1 MAAPTDDLLRLLP
14 RVVTSFGRPLRYLLF
29 PSKLHYSCKLCYET
43 APSGVGERCVSALFG
58 ICHMQENKTKK
69 QKPTK
74 RDAAKAKA
82 GNDVKSRALNSSGSK
97 TAPAHKSPKNQTTQ
111 AKSKK
116 NQAKSSKYNAK
127 NPQKVIPKYEDSL
140 TSTHNMRRPKPRSK
154 FYRFGAAV
162 AFIAFGAVL
171 FLMLFSFTA
180 HDLADSPEMTSNIFG
195 MFGAHIAD
203 IMLQLFGGGAF
214 HFSFVC
220 LVIGICICS
229 GRQYDVKA
237 TEIIGLCLLIVGT
250 APLLALGFA
259 GQTILDH
266 APGGVFGQWLY
277 AFMHPQIPDFAIVS
291 GGIAIVIFG
300 FLLVTDIRLK
310 SFIFGLWRAISWLGM
325 TLLRALAS
333 PFKSEKRPNQTDD
346 EKASRDQVARNI
358 PAADLGNAVD
368 DSGSLYYED
377 TPSQLLN
384 GVACD
389 LPERVAMANERDDG
403 DSREAYDETASPDD
417 LRCSAYDGDL
427 SDIFDDESSD
437 SAAADGSLAEESDA
451 SDGIEPPAS
460 FDGKDPLK
468 ENDDADLPVQRRS
481 SDDSDSNG
489 TAGGRLDDAKVK
501 DDESEDVSALGTHNE
516 KVPETLGDIMARIK
530 KSAPKSR
537 SIRRSHSVPA
547 LEPEFEFESILS
559 PEQLQ
564 QVRQNPL
571 SAPQAARDGE
581 KVDIP
586 PRTSVLQN
594 WKPRSID
601 RRTMMA
607 KSAAQFG
614 HANDGEKMT
623 DSVGVAQIQPTPH
636 SEPKTT
642 VASNRN
648 SADEPQNITRD
659 ILAQLST
666 GDFDVES
673 HLISP
678 SRAASSSDERL
689 PPDGMGA
696 NSAVTRMAVA
706 DGTDAKSRSVAPA
719 GSRSPNS
726 AVTRMALSRD
736 CDHLPNDDADLAHM
750 TEIPHPAREFS
761 QSVIDELEQENFDDV
776 SAAFAE
782 NDRFGDDIQGKKLR
796 QVTFRRNNAFDL
808 FKTGHGDADSK
819 NASAESADTRGKNPD
834 ILEQSEQWRALMA
847 DANPDFLFNSDKPVV
862 RKPVMR
868 SISYADKPALQTSDQ
883 KTRIPTLVPSDD
895 FANAESPKPRS
906 DDKGESGK
914 QTQACA
920 ECKDGFLAFSVAEEK
935 KRPSAQELDNADN
948 SRREGQ
954 MHKDY
959 SLPPLSILHYE
970 QKAEKGFDR
979 HSLDLYAKKIKEKLE
994 EYKVYGDVI
1003 NVCPGPVV
1011 TRFEYLPAPGTKV
1024 AKVEGLS
1031 KDLMM
1036 ALEIMSIRILA
1047 PIPGK
1052 NVIGIEI
1059 PNEHRNT
1066 IYFKE
1071 VVGSQAFQNAKSLL
1085 TIALGK
1091 DSEGEPV
1098 VSDLAKMPHLLV
1110 AGTTGSGKSVGIN
1123 TMLCSLLYN
1132 ATPDEVKLILVD
1144 PKMLELSIYA
1154 GIPHLLVPPITTPHE
1169 TAAAL
1174 EWACD
1179 EMDERYRKLASFGVR
1194 NISGYNQ
1201 QLRQPTLPSALE
1213 CVKQTD
1219 AEGNPLYKPMPYI
1232 VIVVDEFADL
1242 MMVAGK
1248 EIEKSIARL
1257 AQKARAAG
1265 IHIILATQ
1273 RPSTN
1278 IITGVI
1284 KANFPTRLAFK
1295 VMTLTDSR
1303 VILDQRGAET
1313 LLGNGDSLFLAPTG
1327 ALARVHGAFVSDDEV
1342 QAVVAY
1348 LAQQRQPEYNFDI
1361 TTPKDESAD
1370 ESCASMNAFDKDKLD
1385 DLFDEAVE
1393 VVREA
1398 GQASASLLQRRLGIG
1413 FNRGARLIEQMERQG
1428 IVGPARGQKPREV
1441 LV

>member
-1 MAAPTDDLLRLLP
+1 MAAPTDALLRQLP
-14 RVVTSFGRPLRYLLF
+14 RVVTSFGRSLRYLLF
-29 PSKLHYSCKLCYET
+29 PSKLHYSGKLCYES
-43 APSGVGERCVSALFG
+43 APSRGERCVSALFG
-58 ICHMQENKTKK
+58 TCHMQENKTKR

-74 RDAAKAKA
+74 RDAAKIKA
-82 GNDVKSRALNSSGSK
+82 GNDAKSRALNASGSK

-116 NQAKSSKYNAK
+116 NQAKSAKFNAK
-127 NPQKVIPKYEDSL
+127 KLQKITQKYENSL
-140 TSTHNMRRPKPRSK
+140 TSTHNMRRPGPRSN
-154 FYRFGAAV
+154 FYRFAAAV

-180 HDLADSPEMTSNIFG
+180 HDLTDSPEMTSNIFG

-203 IMLQLFGGGAF
+203 IMLQLFGVGAF

-250 APLLALGFA
+250 VPLLALGFA

-277 AFMHPQIPDFAIVS
+277 ALMHPQVPDIAIVS
-291 GGIAIVIFG
+291 GGVAIVIFG

-310 SFIFGLWRAISWLGM
+310 AFVFGLWRAISWLGV

-333 PFKSEKRPNQTDD
+333 PFESEKRPTQIDD
-346 EKASRDQVARNI
+346 EKASRDQKARNI
-358 PAADLGNAVD
+358 PAVELGNAVD

-403 DSREAYDETASPDD
+403 DSRDAYDETASHDN
-417 LRCSAYDGDL
+417 LRPSAYDGDL

-437 SAAADGSLAEESDA
+437 SAAANGSLAEESDP
-451 SDGIEPPAS
+451 SDGIEPPAP
-460 FDGKDPLK
+460 FDGEELLK
-468 ENDDADLPVQRRS
+468 KNGDADLPVQTS
-481 SDDSDSNG
+481 SSGNLDSN
-489 TAGGRLDDAKVK
+489 ARGGEPLDDAKVK
-501 DDESEDVSALGTHNE
+501 GDELDDVSELGAHNE

-571 SAPQAARDGE
+571 SARQVARDGE
-581 KVDIP
+581 KVDVP
-586 PRTSVLQN
+586 PRTPVLQN

-601 RRTMMA
+601 RRAMMA
-607 KSAAQFG
+607 KCAVQFG
-614 HANDGEKMT
+614 HANDGDKMT
-623 DSVGVAQIQPTPH
+623 DAVQIQPIPAA
-636 SEPKTT
+636 EPKTT

-673 HLISP
+673 HLMSP
-678 SRAASSSDERL
+678 SGAASSPDEPLHR
-689 PPDGMGA
+689 DGMGA
-696 NSAVTRMAVA
+696 NSAVTRMAIV
-706 DGTDAKSRSVAPA
+706 DGTDAISRRAEPA

-726 AVTRMALSRD
+726 AVTRMALSRS
-736 CDHLPNDDADLAHM
+736 CDHLPNDDGDLAHM
-750 TEIPHPAREFS
+750 TEIPHLAREFA
-761 QSVIDELEQENFDDV
+761 QSVIDELEQGNFDDG
-776 SAAFAE
+776 SAAFGE
-782 NDRFGDDIQGKKLR
+782 NDCFGDDVQGKKFR

-819 NASAESADTRGKNPD
+819 NASAESADSRGKNPD

-847 DANPDFLFNSDKPVV
+847 DANPDFLFTSDKPLV
-862 RKPVMR
+862 RKPAMR
-868 SISYADKPALQTSDQ
+868 SISYADKPALQASDQ

-895 FANAESPKPRS
+895 LPNVEPPKPRS
-906 DDKGESGK
+906 DVKDESGK

-920 ECKDGFLAFSVAEEK
+920 ECEDGFLAFSVAEEK

-948 SRREGQ
+948 SRREAKT
-954 MHKDY
+954 HNDY

-1201 QLRQPTLPSALE
+1201 QLRKPTLPSALE
-1213 CVKQTD
+1213 CMKQTD

-1361 TTPKDESAD
+1361 ITPKDETAD
-1370 ESCASMNAFDKDKLD
+1370 ESSASMNAFDKDKLD

-1441 LV
+1441 LL